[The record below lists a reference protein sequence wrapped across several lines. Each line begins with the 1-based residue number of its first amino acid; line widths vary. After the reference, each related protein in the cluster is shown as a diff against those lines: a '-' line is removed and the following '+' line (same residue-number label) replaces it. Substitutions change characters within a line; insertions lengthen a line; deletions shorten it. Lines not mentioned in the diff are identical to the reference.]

1 MANAIITSSI
11 ITNETLRILHNE
23 SAFLGN
29 INTEYEDQFANK
41 GMKAGSVVNVRQP
54 VQYTIRDGATINIQD
69 VNETTI
75 PITMEP
81 EFGIDWA
88 FTDYDLKLSIDEFS
102 KRYLAPAAKRLAAE
116 LDLRIATRFY
126 RGVANFS
133 GTPGTPIS
141 TAQSVLDAA
150 VLLDN
155 AACPRTDGRMLALT
169 PLSNSKLVGGM
180 SGLFNDQATQGKQ
193 LKSGMMATNLGMD
206 FIMSQN
212 LPTHTV
218 GGLGGTPLVNGAN
231 QGLINSGSTDN
242 PSAATTSLIT
252 DGWTAAVANRLK
264 RGDVFTIAGVFA
276 VNPETKV
283 STGVLRQFIA
293 TTDAASD
300 GSGNLTVAIYPAI
313 IAGGA
318 YQNVT
323 ARPADNAAI
332 TILTGTASTSY
343 GQNILFHRDAF
354 TLVTADME
362 LPRGMD
368 MADRAVEDGV
378 SIRFIRGYDITNNR
392 RICRFDLLAGYGLLR
407 PEWAVRVTQ

>member
-69 VNETTI
+69 VNETTV
-75 PITMEP
+75 PITMEA

-88 FTDYDLKLSIDEFS
+88 FSDYDLKLSIDEFS

-141 TAQSVLDAA
+141 TAQAVLDAA

-169 PLSNSKLVGGM
+169 PLSNAKLVGGM

-193 LKSGMMATNLGMD
+193 LKNGMMSTNLGVD

-293 TTDAASD
+293 TADAASD
-300 GSGNLTVAIYPAI
+300 GAGNLTVAIYPAI

-332 TILTGTASTSY
+332 TVLTGTASTAY
-343 GQNILFHRDAF
+343 GQNIMFHRDAF

-362 LPRGMD
+362 LPKGMD

-378 SIRFIRGYDITNNR
+378 SIRFVRGYDITNNR

>member
-69 VNETTI
+69 VNELTV
-75 PITMEP
+75 PITMEA

-141 TAQSVLDAA
+141 TAQAVLDAA

-169 PLSNSKLVGGM
+169 PLSNAKLVGGM

-193 LKSGMMATNLGMD
+193 LKNGMMSTNLGMD

-218 GGLGGTPLVNGAN
+218 GGLGGTPLTNGAN

-242 PSAATTSLIT
+242 PSAATTSLVT

-293 TTDAASD
+293 TADAASD
-300 GSGNLTVAIYPAI
+300 GAGNLTVAIYPAI

-323 ARPADNAAI
+323 ARAADNSAI
-332 TILTGTASTSY
+332 TILTGTASTAY
-343 GQNILFHRDAF
+343 GQNLMFHRDAF

-362 LPRGMD
+362 LPKGMD

>member
-1 MANAIITSSI
+1 
-11 ITNETLRILHNE
+11 
-23 SAFLGN
+23 
-29 INTEYEDQFANK
+29 
-41 GMKAGSVVNVRQP
+41 
-54 VQYTIRDGATINIQD
+54 
-69 VNETTI
+69 
-75 PITMEP
+75 
-81 EFGIDWA
+81 
-88 FTDYDLKLSIDEFS
+88 
-102 KRYLAPAAKRLAAE
+102 
-116 LDLRIATRFY
+116 
-126 RGVANFS
+126 
-133 GTPGTPIS
+133 
-141 TAQSVLDAA
+141 
-150 VLLDN
+150 
-155 AACPRTDGRMLALT
+155 MLALT
-169 PLSNSKLVGGM
+169 PLSNAKLVGGM

-193 LKSGMMATNLGMD
+193 LKNGMMSTNLGLD

-231 QGLINSGSTDN
+231 QGLINAGATDN

-264 RGDVFTIAGVFA
+264 RGDVFTIAGVTA

-293 TTDAASD
+293 TADAASD
-300 GSGNLTVAIYPAI
+300 GAGNLTVAIYPAI

-332 TILTGTASTSY
+332 TVLTGTASTAY
-343 GQNILFHRDAF
+343 GQNLMFHRDAF

-362 LPRGMD
+362 LPKGMD
-368 MADRAVEDGV
+368 MAERAVEDGV
-378 SIRFIRGYDITNNR
+378 SIRFVRGYDITNNR

>member
-69 VNETTI
+69 VNETTT

-242 PSAATTSLIT
+242 PSAATTSLVT
-252 DGWTAAVANRLK
+252 DGWTAAIANRLK
-264 RGDVFTIAGVFA
+264 RGDVLTIAGVFA

-283 STGVLRQFIA
+283 STGVLRQFVA

-323 ARPADNAAI
+323 DRPADNAAI

-368 MADRAVEDGV
+368 MAERAVEDGV
-378 SIRFIRGYDITNNR
+378 SLRFIRGYDITNNR

>member
-41 GMKAGSVVNVRQP
+41 GMKAGSIVNVRQP
-54 VQYTIRDGATINIQD
+54 VQYTIREGATINIQD
-69 VNETTI
+69 VNELTI

-88 FTDYDLKLSIDEFS
+88 FSDYDLKLSIDEFS

-141 TAQSVLDAA
+141 TAQAVLDAA

-169 PLSNSKLVGGM
+169 PLSNAKLVGGM

-193 LKSGMMATNLGMD
+193 LKNGMMSTNLGVD

-293 TTDAASD
+293 TADAASD
-300 GSGNLTVAIYPAI
+300 GAGNLTVAIYPAI

-332 TILTGTASTSY
+332 TVLTGTASTAY
-343 GQNILFHRDAF
+343 GQNIMFHRDAF

-362 LPRGMD
+362 LPKGMD

-378 SIRFIRGYDITNNR
+378 SIRFVRGYDITNNR

>member
-41 GMKAGSVVNVRQP
+41 GMKAGSIVNVRQP

-69 VNETTI
+69 VNELTV
-75 PITMEP
+75 PITMEA

-88 FTDYDLKLSIDEFS
+88 FSDYDLKLTIDEFS

-141 TAQSVLDAA
+141 TAQAVLDAA

-169 PLSNSKLVGGM
+169 PLSNAKLVGGM

-193 LKSGMMATNLGMD
+193 LKNGMMSTNLGLD

-218 GGLGGTPLVNGAN
+218 GGLGGTPLTNGAN

-242 PSAATTSLIT
+242 PSASTTTLVT

-293 TTDAASD
+293 TADAASD
-300 GSGNLTVAIYPAI
+300 GAGNLTVAIYPAI

-323 ARPADNAAI
+323 ARAADNSAI
-332 TILTGTASTSY
+332 TVLTGTASTAY
-343 GQNILFHRDAF
+343 GQNLMFHRDAF

-362 LPRGMD
+362 LPKGMD

>member
-1 MANAIITSSI
+1 MPNAIITSSI

-69 VNETTI
+69 VNETTV
-75 PITMEP
+75 PITMEA

-88 FTDYDLKLSIDEFS
+88 FSDYDLKLSIDEFS

-242 PSAATTSLIT
+242 PSAATTSLVT
-252 DGWTAAVANRLK
+252 DGWTAAIANRLK
-264 RGDVFTIAGVFA
+264 RGDVLTIAGVFA

-283 STGVLRQFIA
+283 STGVLRQFVA

-368 MADRAVEDGV
+368 MAERAVEDGV
-378 SIRFIRGYDITNNR
+378 SLRFIRGYDITNNR

>member
-1 MANAIITSSI
+1 MANNVITSSI

-69 VNETTI
+69 VNETTV

-88 FTDYDLKLSIDEFS
+88 FSDYDLKLSIDEFS

-141 TAQSVLDAA
+141 TAQAVLDAA

-169 PLSNSKLVGGM
+169 PLSNAKLVGGM

-193 LKSGMMATNLGMD
+193 LKNGMMSTNLGLD

-231 QGLINSGSTDN
+231 QGLINAGATDN
-242 PSAATTSLIT
+242 PSAATTSLVT

-293 TTDAASD
+293 TADAASD
-300 GSGNLTVAIYPAI
+300 GAGNLTVAIYPAI
-313 IAGGA
+313 IAGGS

-332 TILTGTASTSY
+332 TILTGTASTAY
-343 GQNILFHRDAF
+343 GQNLMFHRDAF

-362 LPRGMD
+362 LPKGMD

-378 SIRFIRGYDITNNR
+378 SIRFVRGYDITNNR

>member
-69 VNETTI
+69 VNETTV
-75 PITMEP
+75 PITMEA

-88 FTDYDLKLSIDEFS
+88 FSDYDLKLSIDEFS

-141 TAQSVLDAA
+141 TAQAVLDAA

-169 PLSNSKLVGGM
+169 PLSNAKLVGGM

-193 LKSGMMATNLGMD
+193 LKNGMMSTNLGVD

-293 TTDAASD
+293 TADAASD
-300 GSGNLTVAIYPAI
+300 GAGNLTVAIYPAI

-332 TILTGTASTSY
+332 TVLTGTASTAY
-343 GQNILFHRDAF
+343 GQNIMFHRDAF

-362 LPRGMD
+362 LPKGMD

>member
-41 GMKAGSVVNVRQP
+41 GMKAGSIVNVRQP

-69 VNETTI
+69 VNELTV

-88 FTDYDLKLSIDEFS
+88 FSDYDLKLSIDEFS

-141 TAQSVLDAA
+141 TAQAVLDAA

-169 PLSNSKLVGGM
+169 PLSNAKLVGGM

-193 LKSGMMATNLGMD
+193 LKNGMMSTNLGVD

-293 TTDAASD
+293 TADAASD
-300 GSGNLTVAIYPAI
+300 GAGNLTVAIYPAI

-332 TILTGTASTSY
+332 TVLTGTASTAY
-343 GQNILFHRDAF
+343 GQNIMFHRDAF

-362 LPRGMD
+362 LPKGMD